1 MGPLFRNVEVGE
13 YCCYGTN
20 RFTGSAVDAFIGVDV
35 IDFCFVGCMNA
46 VDWANIDARGVLG
59 AYARLAD
66 RISHEPRLPH
76 IGMASNTK

>member
-1 MGPLFRNVEVGE
+1 
-13 YCCYGTN
+13 
-20 RFTGSAVDAFIGVDV
+20 
-35 IDFCFVGCMNA
+35 MNT

>member
-1 MGPLFRNVEVGE
+1 MGPLFRNIEVGE
-13 YCCYGTN
+13 YCGYWTN

-35 IDFCFVGCMNA
+35 IDFCFVGCMNT

-66 RISHEPRLPH
+66 RISHEPGLPRN
-76 IGMASNTK
+76 GMASNTK